1 MRVGRFEKLL
11 DFHSHLGYIAHK
23 VHPSVAYGLE
33 GDPLEMD
40 NGEEIRIHTFT
51 LEEALA
57 ATQVDNRCD
66 PEAALVL
73 WLYAGELGWEDKNG
87 KCGRTS

>member
-1 MRVGRFEKLL
+1 M
-11 DFHSHLGYIAHK
+11 
-23 VHPSVAYGLE
+23 HPSVASGLE
-33 GDPLEMD
+33 GYPLEMD

-57 ATQVDNRCD
+57 ATQVDYRRD

-73 WLYAGELGWEDKNG
+73 WLYAGELGWGDKYG
-87 KCGRTS
+87 KLG